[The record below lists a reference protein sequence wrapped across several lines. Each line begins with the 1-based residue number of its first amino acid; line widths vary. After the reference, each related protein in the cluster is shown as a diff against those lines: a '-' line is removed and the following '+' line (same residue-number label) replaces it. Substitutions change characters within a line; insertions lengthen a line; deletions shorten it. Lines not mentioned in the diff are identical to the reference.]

1 MARTP
6 SKVLTV
12 GERKTAETGLKQA
25 LSTVNA
31 GVKASEGEVAVAT
44 KALAVAKKKADD
56 MVKASNK
63 VHDKVVKDSGKLIAD
78 AQKAVDAATKKHTK
92 VFDAAAKGREKIN
105 GQLATLAAAPVEPA
119 KRGPKPKIEATA

>member
-44 KALAVAKKKADD
+44 KALAAAKKQADS
-56 MVKASNK
+56 M
-63 VHDKVVKDSGKLIAD
+63 VKDSNKAHDAVLKAGGKLIAD
-78 AQKAVDAATKKHTK
+78 AQKALDAATKKHTK
-92 VFDAAAKGREKIN
+92 VFDAAAKGRDKIN
-105 GQLATLAAAPVEPA
+105 GQLATLAAAPVEAA
-119 KRGPKPKIEATA
+119 KRGPKPKVAAEA